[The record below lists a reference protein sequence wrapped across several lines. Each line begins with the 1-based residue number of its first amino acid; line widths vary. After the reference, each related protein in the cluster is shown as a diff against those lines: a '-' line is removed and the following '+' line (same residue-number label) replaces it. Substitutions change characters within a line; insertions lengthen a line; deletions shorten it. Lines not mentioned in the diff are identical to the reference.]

1 MAMPKFVDFFPIY
14 KASNR
19 LIFKQSRCMN
29 RQGYIDFNTRLSP
42 ENSGKAP
49 SYAMAIK
56 ILDEVLPYQNVIDLH
71 GQSLYDVQDPETIED
86 VLRLVNDEV
95 KKMKRNEPNIFDYG
109 KPNQR
114 SYPLKNFCSSALRS
128 LKQYAQYEQEVVV
141 ADSIVAHEH
150 NPQTISS
157 KLIAHF
163 DITKEGEDKESM
175 TKQRKGQEY
184 FRRMILINYGGR
196 CALTGIDIPQL
207 LLASH
212 IIPWADKSHKQDRLN
227 PSNGICLSALYDKA
241 FDQGL
246 ITFSPDN
253 YSVVLSSALLENE
266 TKEYFDKHFEI
277 IIGKKLTMPTEY
289 LPNRDFLAYHRDKVF
304 VGV

>member
-1 MAMPKFVDFFPIY
+1 MD
-14 KASNR
+14 
-19 LIFKQSRCMN
+19 KQ
-29 RQGYIDFNTRLSP
+29 GFIDFNTRLSP
-42 ENSGKAP
+42 ENSGKAD
-49 SYAMAIK
+49 SYARAIR
-56 ILDEVLPYQNVIDLH
+56 ILDEVLAHQDLIDLH
-71 GQSLYDVQDPETIED
+71 GRSLYDVRDTETIEA
-86 VLRLVNDEV
+86 VLRFVSQEV

-141 ADSIVAHEH
+141 ADGIVAQER
-150 NPQTISS
+150 NPRTIST

-163 DITKEGEDKESM
+163 DITKEGEDKISL
-175 TKQRKGQEY
+175 TKQRKGQDY
-184 FRRMILINYGGR
+184 FRRMILANYGGR

-212 IIPWADKSHKQDRLN
+212 IIPWADKSHKKDRLN
-227 PSNGICLSALYDKA
+227 PCNGICLSALYDKA

-246 ITFSPDN
+246 ITISPDN
-253 YSVVLSSALLENE
+253 YSVILSSALQENE
-266 TKEYFDKHFEI
+266 TKAYYDKHFGCI
-277 IIGKKLTMPTEY
+277 KGQKLTLPTEY
-289 LPNRDFLAYHRDKVF
+289 LPSREFLAYHRDKVF

>member
-1 MAMPKFVDFFPIY
+1 MT
-14 KASNR
+14 
-19 LIFKQSRCMN
+19 
-29 RQGYIDFNTRLSP
+29 RQGFIDFNTRLSP

-49 SYAMAIK
+49 SYAMAIN
-56 ILDEVLPYQNVIDLH
+56 ILDKVLQYQSVIDLH
-71 GQSLYDVQDPETIED
+71 GQSLYDVRDTETIEA
-86 VLRLVNDEV
+86 VLQLVGDEV
-95 KKMKRNEPNIFDYG
+95 KKMRRNEPNIFDYG

-141 ADSIVAHEH
+141 ADGIVAQER
-150 NPQTISS
+150 NPRTIST

-163 DITKEGEDKESM
+163 DITKEGEDKISL
-175 TKQRKGQEY
+175 TKQRKGQDY
-184 FRRMILINYGGR
+184 FRRMILANYGGR

-212 IIPWADKSHKQDRLN
+212 IIPWADKSHKKDRLN
-227 PSNGICLSALYDKA
+227 PCNGICLSALYDKA

-246 ITFSPDN
+246 ITISPDG
-253 YSVVLSSALLENE
+253 YCVILSFALQENE
-266 TKEYFDKHFEI
+266 TKAYYDKHFGCI
-277 IIGKKLTMPTEY
+277 KGQKLTLLTEY
-289 LPNRDFLAYHRDKVF
+289 LPSREFLAYHRDKVF